1 MANKTEEFK
10 CTEDGVFCEG
20 KYLCRYIEV
29 IAFIRD
35 IENEN
40 WKRRV
45 LFKNTFGDFHVLD
58 IGMEQFRNT
67 SDLWKILGKAGFEVL
82 DLENEKLVLKY
93 LKSNTPKQR
102 ITSVSKIG
110 WISDKQFI
118 CPSFHVIKEKT
129 EDHFSLDSKI
139 RNVGFKIKGEL
150 KEWQD
155 NICKY
160 CEGNDILTLAIC
172 AAFSGTLLRFTN
184 QSCSVAHLVGKSSI
198 GKTSALAVA
207 ASIWGDSRQFIMQW
221 RVTSNAIETLAESH
235 NECLLILDELSQI
248 SARDAGNM
256 IYTLG
261 NAKGRARL
269 NSEAEQKEI
278 RQWQISILS
287 SGEIGIADKISENN
301 EKAKAGQLVR
311 FIDIEAEVPNGF
323 GIYNN
328 LHGFGDGAELS
339 NILKANCGKYHG
351 IPAKIFVESLISAN
365 NKEENNLEES
375 IKHLYELS
383 QRDICQNF
391 ELEKANGQ
399 VKRVADVFALYRLA
413 GTLAKG
419 FGIITFD
426 VTKSIYNIFERW
438 VNDRGNK
445 TLSME
450 ENDIVDDVQ
459 SFLMQH
465 EARFARISSVEG
477 SYVKD
482 EKVINNCLGGVED
495 KDNRRIYYVIP
506 KLFRD
511 EICKGKRVKLYRK
524 VLKEKGILLT
534 YEDGSDRRYTI
545 NGKRTKMTTLAFT
558 EAGNPCR

>member
-1 MANKTEEFK
+1 MSNKIEKFK
-10 CTEDGVFCEG
+10 CTEDGVFFED
-20 KYLCRYIEV
+20 KYLCKYIEV
-29 IAFIRD
+29 TAFIRD
-35 IENEN
+35 IEDEN
-40 WKRRV
+40 WKRRIR
-45 LFKNTFGDFHVLD
+45 FKNAFGDFHVLD

-67 SDLWKILGKAGFEVL
+67 SDIWKILGKAGFEVP
-82 DLENEKLVLKY
+82 DLQNEKLVLKY

-102 ITSVSKIG
+102 ITSVTKTG
-110 WISDKQFI
+110 WITDNQFI
-118 CPSFHVIKEKT
+118 CPSFYVAKNEKN
-129 EDHFSLDSKI
+129 DHFSLDSKV

-160 CEGNDILTLAIC
+160 CEGNDILVLAVC
-172 AAFSGTLLRFTN
+172 CAFSGILLRFTN
-184 QSCSVAHLVGKSSI
+184 QSCTVAHLVGKSSI

-207 ASIWGDSRQFIMQW
+207 ASVWGDSRQFIMQW

-248 SARDAGNM
+248 SAKDAGNM

-261 NAKGRARL
+261 NAKGKARL

-328 LHGFGDGAELS
+328 LHGFSDGAELS
-339 NILKANCGKYHG
+339 NILKTNCGKYHG
-351 IPAKIFVESLISAN
+351 VPAKIFIESLISSDEDKLN
-365 NKEENNLEES
+365 GNSLEES
-375 IKHLYELS
+375 IKHLYKLA
-383 QRDICQNF
+383 QQDIYQKF

-413 GTLAKG
+413 GTLAQR

-426 VTKSIYNIFERW
+426 VTKSIYNIFGRW
-438 VNDRGNK
+438 MNDRGNK

-465 EARFARISSVEG
+465 EARFVRISSVEG

-482 EKVINNCLGGVED
+482 EKIINNCLGVVED

-506 KLFRD
+506 KLFRE

-558 EAGNPCR
+558 AS

>member
-1 MANKTEEFK
+1 MCKFK
-10 CTEDGVFCEG
+10 CTEDGVFCG
-20 KYLCRYIEV
+20 DKYLCEYIEA

-35 IENEN
+35 TKDEN
-40 WKRRV
+40 WKRRIR
-45 LFKNTFGDFHVLD
+45 FKNAFGAFHVLD

-67 SDLWKILGKAGFEVL
+67 SDIWKILGKAGFEVPEL
-82 DLENEKLVLKY
+82 KNEKLVLKY
-93 LKSNTPKQR
+93 LKSNAPNQR
-102 ITSVSKIG
+102 ITSVTKTG
-110 WISDKQFI
+110 WITDNQFI
-118 CPSFHVIKEKT
+118 CPSFYANET
-129 EDHFSLDSKI
+129 SEHFSLDSKI

-160 CEGNDILTLAIC
+160 CKGNDILTLAIC
-172 AAFSGTLLRFTN
+172 VAFSGTILRFTN
-184 QSCSVAHLVGKSSI
+184 QSCTVAHLVGKSSI

-207 ASIWGDSRQFIMQW
+207 ASVWGDSRQFIMQW

-261 NAKGRARL
+261 NAKGKARL
-269 NSEAEQKEI
+269 NSEAEQREI
-278 RQWQISILS
+278 KQWQISILS
-287 SGEIGIADKISENN
+287 SGEIGIGDKISENN

-328 LHGFGDGAELS
+328 LHGFNDGAELS
-339 NILKANCGKYHG
+339 NLLKENCRKYHG
-351 IPAKIFVESLISAN
+351 VPAKIFAEFLI
-365 NKEENNLEES
+365 KENNFESS
-375 IKHLYELS
+375 IKHLYGIA
-383 QRDICQNF
+383 QRNIYQKF

-399 VKRVADVFALYRLA
+399 VKRVADVFSLYLLA
-413 GTLAKG
+413 GTLAQR

-426 VTKSIYNIFERW
+426 VTKSIHNIFERW

-450 ENDIVDDVQ
+450 EKDIVDDVM

-465 EARFARISSVEG
+465 EARFGRISFVGG
-477 SYVKD
+477 SYVKE
-482 EKVINNCLGGVED
+482 EKIINNCLGRVED
-495 KDNRRIYYVIP
+495 RDNRRIYYIIP

-511 EICKGKRVKLYRK
+511 EICKGKNVKLYRK
-524 VLKEKGILLT
+524 VLKQKGILLT
-534 YEDGSDRRYTI
+534 YDDGSDRRYTI
-545 NGKRTKMTTLAFT
+545 NGERRKMTTLAFT
-558 EAGNPCR
+558 KS

>member
-1 MANKTEEFK
+1 MARKLEEFK
-10 CTEDGVFCEG
+10 LTEDGVFYNG

-45 LFKNTFGDFHVLD
+45 RFKNTFGDFHVLD

-67 SDLWKILGKAGFEVL
+67 SDIWKILGKAGFEVP
-82 DLENEKLVLKY
+82 DLKNEKLVLKY
-93 LKSNTPKQR
+93 LKSNIPGQR

-118 CPSFHVIKEKT
+118 SPSFHVTKEKT
-129 EDHFSLDSKI
+129 DNHFSLDSKI

-160 CEGNDILTLAIC
+160 CEGNDILVLAIC
-172 AAFSGTLLRFTN
+172 SAFSGTLLRFTN
-184 QSCSVAHLVGKSSI
+184 QSCTVAHLVGKSSI

-207 ASIWGDSRQFIMQW
+207 ASIWGDSQQFIMQW

-235 NECLLILDELSQI
+235 NDCLLILDELSQI

-261 NAKGRARL
+261 NAKGKARL

-323 GIYNN
+323 GIYND
-328 LHGFGDGAELS
+328 LHGFSDGAELS
-339 NILKANCGKYHG
+339 DILKGNCRKYHG
-351 IPAKIFVESLISAN
+351 VPAKIFVESLIGSN
-365 NKEENNLEES
+365 EDKLNENNLEER
-375 IKHLYELS
+375 IKSLYELA
-383 QRDICQNF
+383 QRDIYKKF

-413 GTLAKG
+413 GTLAQR

-426 VTKSIYNIFERW
+426 VTKSIYNIFEGW
-438 VNDRGNK
+438 ISDRGSKN
-445 TLSME
+445 LSME
-450 ENDIVDDVQ
+450 EKDIVGDIM

-465 EARFARISSVEG
+465 EARFARISSVESG
-477 SYVKD
+477 YAKD
-482 EKVINNCLGGVED
+482 DKVINNCLGRVED
-495 KDNRRIYYVIP
+495 RDNRRIYYIIP

-511 EICKGKRVKLYRK
+511 EICKGKNVKLYRK
-524 VLKEKGILLT
+524 VLKQKGILLT
-534 YEDGSDRRYTI
+534 YDDGSDRRYTI
-545 NGKRTKMTTLAFT
+545 NGERTKMTTLAFM
-558 EAGNPCR
+558 ES